1 MTENWEDYFT
11 IGTDELEA
19 LEQILRLCLEQP
31 GTFDKILH
39 NMLKVGMAEVRR
51 YCTPLQAFFWLLQD
65 GQTVL
70 AGEIF
75 ARYSL
80 EELLCLAWPARN
92 LYQVAWP
99 EGRIAKQPGGCVFPQ
114 MKFPSYVL
122 VHSLDFADYL
132 LYRARLNP
140 ETFEFMVEDEQ
151 YIMDY
156 DPRVQVLAT
165 ALWQGEAEPVVWIK
179 DWGKGKVFYIALGHA
194 RKECQNETF
203 KLLLNRGAL
212 WTADR
217 LA

>member
-1 MTENWEDYFT
+1 MTDRIKTLLFTGGVIHDAKGCGEVLNEILCANED
-11 IGTDELEA
+11 LEVDWVHDDIKA
-19 LEQILRLCLEQP
+19 LASERLSPYQLVVMYY
-31 GTFDKILH
+31 T
-39 NMLKVGMAEVRR
+39 R
-51 YCTPLQAFFWLLQD
+51 
-65 GQTVL
+65 
-70 AGEIF
+70 GEI
-75 ARYSL
+75 ADSQKNG
-80 EELLCLAWPARN
+80 LLNHIANGNGFVGVHGATASFRECPEFHAMLGGLFTTHPPVRP
-92 LYQVAWP
+92 YQVSVVDSEHP
-99 EGRIAKQPGGCVFPQ
+99 ITSGI
-114 MKFPSYVL
+114 
-122 VHSLDFADYL
+122 
-132 LYRARLNP
+132 
-140 ETFEFMVEDEQ
+140 TEFMVEDEQ